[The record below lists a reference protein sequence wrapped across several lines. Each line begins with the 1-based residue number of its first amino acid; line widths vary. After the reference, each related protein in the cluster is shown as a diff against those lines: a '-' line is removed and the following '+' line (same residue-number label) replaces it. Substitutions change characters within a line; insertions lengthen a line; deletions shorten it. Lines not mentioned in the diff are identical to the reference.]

1 MRRDDPLE
9 RRGKP
14 PQCGRQAA
22 TVRSASRHSAVG
34 KPPQC
39 GRPTARQ
46 PSVPAIVAGWNRAAG
61 RIAAGADGA
70 AAAPAGTGLPA
81 PGSPLYGDLLG
92 HAAGDLLA
100 AGPAADVLEGH
111 LEDRGRSA
119 LALRMLGGAHAL
131 ALSGA

>member
-1 MRRDDPLE
+1 LPGGTARLAESPLE
-9 RRGKP
+9 R
-14 PQCGRQAA
+14 
-22 TVRSASRHSAVG
+22 
-34 KPPQC
+34 
-39 GRPTARQ
+39 TARLLRQ
-46 PSVPAIVAGWNRAAG
+46 QGRAC
-61 RIAAGADGA
+61 R
-70 AAAPAGTGLPA
+70 A

-131 ALSGA
+131 ALSGTLACGLLPVGGRHR